1 MLEPVEDKPAL
12 LPRLDLA
19 AHLDQVATA
28 DLAGGR
34 AEMEKAEEWMCACQQ
49 GVSWNKKV

>member
-1 MLEPVEDKPAL
+1 MLSW
-12 LPRLDLA
+12 RLACVTFL
-19 AHLDQVATA
+19 HVYETN
-28 DLAGGR
+28 GGGEGR